1 MQQSWFAVL
10 GAAFVGAALA
20 LLGNLATKW
29 LTGLFIEAPG
39 LRAAV
44 AAEIRV
50 IIDLINRDN
59 VIGAINEQII
69 AMENSRELAPFRV
82 SFRSTYNI
90 VFAANASKLNL
101 LRRSFNTDLVTNLVS
116 YYYLVQTMIE
126 LSDMIWALDQAF
138 VVGRKPILGL
148 HIPPQNRLDLFKR
161 LQVVAKELLPL
172 AQDLV
177 NRLEGAV

>member
-1 MQQSWFAVL
+1 
-10 GAAFVGAALA
+10 
-20 LLGNLATKW
+20 
-29 LTGLFIEAPG
+29 LF
-39 LRAAV
+39 
-44 AAEIRV
+44 
-50 IIDLINRDN
+50 
-59 VIGAINEQII
+59 
-69 AMENSRELAPFRV
+69 
-82 SFRSTYNI
+82 FRSTYNI